1 MEYNES
7 YIFSYLQDNLSAD
20 EKRDFELQLQQSP
33 ELRKKFDEIARIYT
47 LSENLIRQR
56 EVNTQAAWDQLYR
69 RIKRSKTM
77 QSIWNF
83 TRTAA
88 AILLP
93 LFLIYQYFLVARNQ
107 SEQDTTN

>member
-7 YIFSYLQDNLSAD
+7 SIFRIYKTIYRPMKD
-20 EKRDFELQLQQSP
+20 ETSSCNYSSPP

-93 LFLIYQYFLVARNQ
+93 LF
-107 SEQDTTN
+107 